1 MKAVKGNKVYT
12 VDEANKKAYLAQG
25 YEIQDDKGKVLETP
39 ADKTV
44 PYAEYKKLLDENA
57 ELKSENSKL
66 KAENTK
72 LKKVDKE

>member
-1 MKAVKGNKVYT
+1 MQAVKNNKVYT
-12 VDEANKKAYLAQG
+12 VDEASKKAYLAQG

-44 PYAEYKKLLDENA
+44 PYADYKKAVDEISK
-57 ELKSENSKL
+57 LKDENSKL

-72 LKKVDKE
+72 LKKADKE